1 MNNIFLIFLTLII
14 SGMEP
19 FLGSLSLALVWAAVL
34 GIKKHDIPGALLVF
48 YSGLIRDVL
57 LVNRLGQSSIIFLII
72 WAAAVVIGSKLS
84 KNLFSVTA
92 PVLGGSLILSLIE
105 SGRVNIWGM
114 LISGIISILIVEI
127 WTLKDSGQSGIKVRL
142 SS

>member
-1 MNNIFLIFLTLII
+1 
-14 SGMEP
+14 MEP

-48 YSGLIRDVL
+48 YSGLVRDVL

-84 KNLFSVTA
+84 KNLFSAAVPA
-92 PVLGGSLILSLIE
+92 LAGYSVLSFLEVGEID
-105 SGRVNIWGM
+105 IWGSIAVVIM
-114 LISGIISILIVEI
+114 SVIIIGV
-127 WTLKDSGQSGIKVRL
+127 WTWKDSREPGIKVRL